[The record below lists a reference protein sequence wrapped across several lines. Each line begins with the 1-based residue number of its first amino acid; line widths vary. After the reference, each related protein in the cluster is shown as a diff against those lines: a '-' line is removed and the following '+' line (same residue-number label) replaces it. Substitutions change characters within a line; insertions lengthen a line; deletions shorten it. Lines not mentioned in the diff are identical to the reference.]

1 MSSEVV
7 EVRGASLHNLKNIDL
22 DLPLGKL
29 VAIVGVSGSGKSTF
43 AMDTLFA
50 EGQRRFIESFSSQ
63 SRRFLK
69 KIEKPDFAKLD
80 PIPATVAITRPNVS
94 SSSRMTVGSF
104 TEIDDYLRLL
114 LSKMG
119 QLVCL
124 QCQRSLR
131 MDSADTIAD
140 WIRSQPTDAKLM
152 ITFPI
157 VWEDRQDLSSQ
168 LEKLQSDGLFRVVIE
183 NKSFHLANDD
193 RQQMANITPD
203 AGSAWVIVDRITG
216 GMEGSRITESIQT
229 ALSNSPQRIAVL
241 STQLSAENPTMDIDS
256 RSFATHW
263 FGSDRRCVHC
273 EIDYP
278 FPQPSLFSKTSL
290 GGCEICEGK
299 GIRKKDQ
306 TCTECQGTGYHP
318 HALAYRLQGW
328 TIADMTL
335 RSLEDLHHH
344 LQDGCLPLGTHHP
357 QASVAGPLLQDLMR
371 RTGFV
376 VHMGLGHLSSSRLAS
391 TLSTG
396 ELQRLSL
403 TIAMG
408 STLTQ
413 VLYVVDEPTACLH
426 PSEANV
432 TIESLRQ
439 LQQRGNSVLVITHDH
454 QLIAQADWIIEL
466 GPGAGD
472 RGGQIQFHGP
482 TQDFLAIRNRQ
493 DQIDGDEQ
501 RNESKKRKPHAW
513 MSVGGLECHN
523 MHQLDVQIPLGV
535 LCLLCGVSGSGKST
549 LLEKGLFPL
558 LRKHL
563 SHERIQQPQSGTITG
578 IDALDEVVLIG
589 PSDAS
594 RTSRSIPATSLK
606 VMDDLRDVF
615 AATTDARVRNFDASF
630 FSFNHPQGR
639 CPTCQGSCMQEIDM
653 QFLADIQME
662 CTDCKGTRFQR
673 DVLQVCYRD
682 RNIADVLEM
691 SIQQAIP
698 FFRGLPKI
706 QKKLQPLIDVGLG
719 YIQLGQPGNQ
729 LSQGESQRVR
739 LAAAFGSNKKNS
751 TLFLIDEPT
760 AGLHDR
766 DVNVLLSYFDS
777 LLSAGHS
784 LMVIDHHPQLWERAD
799 YILEMGPGSGQAGG
813 KIIAQ
818 GTPDQIANTAH
829 SRTASWYRHR

>member
-29 VAIVGVSGSGKSTF
+29 VAIVGVSGSGKSTL

-124 QCQRSLR
+124 QCHRSLR
-131 MDSADTIAD
+131 MESADTIAD
-140 WIRSQPTDAKLM
+140 WIRSQPSDTKLM
-152 ITFPI
+152 ITFPV

-183 NKSFHLANDD
+183 NKSFHLADDD
-193 RQQMANITPD
+193 RQQMASITPN

-241 STQLSAENPTMDIDS
+241 SSQTSPEDPTIVIDS
-256 RSFATHW
+256 RLFATHW

-290 GGCEICEGK
+290 GACETCEGK

-306 TCTECQGTGYHP
+306 PCTECQGTGYHP
-318 HALAYRLQGW
+318 HALAYRLHGW

-335 RSLEDLHHH
+335 RSLEELHHH
-344 LQDGCLPLGTHHP
+344 LQEGCLNHATTHP
-357 QASVAGPLLQDLMR
+357 QASVAGPLLQNLLR
-371 RTGFV
+371 RTGFI
-376 VHMGLGHLSSSRLAS
+376 VHMGLGHLASARLAS

-426 PSEANV
+426 PSEAKV

-454 QLIAQADWIIEL
+454 QLIEQADWIIEL

-482 TQDFLAIRNRQ
+482 SQNFLAIRNERAQ
-493 DQIDGDEQ
+493 TSESHGSH
-501 RNESKKRKPHAW
+501 NESKRRKPHSW
-513 MSVGGLECHN
+513 MSVEGLECHN
-523 MHQLDVQIPLGV
+523 IHLLDVQLPLGV
-535 LCLLCGVSGSGKST
+535 LCVLCGISGSGKST
-549 LLEKGLFPL
+549 LLENGLFPL
-558 LRKHL
+558 LRKQLHQ
-563 SHERIQQPQSGTITG
+563 ERIPQTLSGTVTG
-578 IDALDEVVLIG
+578 FDAFDDVVFIG
-589 PSDAS
+589 PSDRS
-594 RTSRSIPATSLK
+594 RTSRSVPATTLK
-606 VMDDLRDVF
+606 VMDDLREVF
-615 AATTDARVRNFDASF
+615 ASTTDARVRNFDASY

-639 CPTCQGSCMQEIDM
+639 CPTCQGSGMQEIDM

-739 LAAAFGSNKKNS
+739 LAAALGPTKKNS

-766 DVNVLLSYFDS
+766 DVVVLLDYFDAI
-777 LLSAGHS
+777 LSNGHS
-784 LMVIDHHPQLWERAD
+784 LVVIDHHPQIWKRAD
-799 YILEMGPGSGQAGG
+799 YVLEMGPGSGQAGG
-813 KIIAQ
+813 TIIAH
-818 GTPDQIANTAH
+818 GTPEQLKDAPRSQTA
-829 SRTASWYRHR
+829 AWY